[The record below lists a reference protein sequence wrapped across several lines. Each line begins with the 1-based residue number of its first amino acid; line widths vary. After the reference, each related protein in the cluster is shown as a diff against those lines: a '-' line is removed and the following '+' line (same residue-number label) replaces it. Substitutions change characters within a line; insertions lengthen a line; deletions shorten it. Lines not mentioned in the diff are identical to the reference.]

1 MKKILLSSLVLMM
14 GAVVFGQTS
23 NRSELKPAPQ
33 NVLLTKSHES
43 SLKNMNS
50 PKSMACVDTI
60 RYPQIKEQIL
70 GTSNFYG
77 FELWG
82 NDIEGI
88 SQTFLLSG
96 ATIGITGVE
105 FFGRNS
111 PNGVTNVTVRA
122 SVFSVDGNNNPLT
135 ELAFTT
141 ITISDTNYTYRQANF
156 ASPISVSSN
165 YAVVIQATGPTNGIA
180 QLFVTDAAPGQS
192 YDENLSRARS
202 NYHTSSNG
210 SWVNLPTYTVPNF
223 PGAPY
228 DFEALVAPKITYTIN
243 TDFTASPNPS
253 CLGTP
258 VNFTNATTPT
268 SVLNSR
274 FYNYQMFK
282 NYFNGA
288 PDSTYVYA
296 LGGTPLVWNGN
307 TTHTYTTAANH
318 NPKLYTLGGFW
329 NSCLDSASKTV
340 TVHPLPTV
348 TANATSTS
356 VCAGTQV
363 TLTGGGASSYTW
375 DNGVTDGVAF
385 TPTATTTY
393 TVTGTSANNC
403 QNTAQVTV
411 TVNPQPTV
419 TANATATTICAG
431 DQVTLTG
438 SGATSY
444 TWNNG
449 VTNGVAFTPTAT
461 TTYTV
466 TGTTGSCSD
475 VDQITIT
482 VNPTPTVTANA
493 TSTSVCAGTQVT
505 LTGGGAS
512 SYTWDNGVT
521 DGVAFTP
528 TATTTYTVTGTN
540 ANNCQNTAQVTVT
553 VNPLPTVTANAST
566 TTVCAGGQVTLTGGG
581 ATSYTWD
588 NGVTDGVAFT
598 PTATTTYTVTGTD
611 GNNCQNTDQVTVTV
625 AAGITVTANAT
636 ATSICAGDQVTLTGG
651 GASSYIWDNGV
662 TNGVAFTP
670 TATTTYN
677 VTGTSG
683 SCTDNDQITITVN
696 PLPTVTASASS
707 SSICNGDPVTLTGG
721 GASSYT
727 WDNGVTDGVAFN
739 PTATTTYTVTG
750 TDGNNCQNT
759 ATTTVTVT
767 TIDATTTTTGTTI
780 TANNS
785 NATYQWVDCD
795 NSNQPISGATSQSF
809 TPSATGNYAV
819 IVTENGCSETSAC
832 ENIIVTSITELNAA
846 NQISLYPNPFN
857 DVLTISSA
865 NSLSGTTVKIIAVT
879 GQTLT
884 ETTIVSGNTYTFDL
898 NNYAKGLYFVEIN
911 QNGNLNTLKVIKK

>member
-1 MKKILLSSLVLMM
+1 MM

-33 NVLLTKSHES
+33 NVLLTKSHEA

-50 PKSMACVDTI
+50 PKTLACVDTI

-70 GTSNFYG
+70 GAPIFYT
-77 FELWG
+77 FNIYT
-82 NDIEGI
+82 NDNEAM
-88 SQTFLLSG
+88 SQTFLLNG
-96 ATIGITGVE
+96 ATVGVTGVE
-105 FFGRNS
+105 FFGRSN
-111 PNGVTNVTVRA
+111 PNGPASVTVRA

-141 ITISDTNYTYRQANF
+141 ITISDTNYIYRQANF
-156 ASPISVSSN
+156 SSPINVSGN
-165 YAVVIQATGPTNGIA
+165 YAVVIQPTSANGIL
-180 QLFVTDAAPGQS
+180 QLYVNDALPGQS
-192 YDENLSRARS
+192 YDENLSRAKS
-202 NYHTSSNG
+202 DWYTSSNG
-210 SWVNLPTYTVPNF
+210 NWVNMPTYTVSGFTGGPF
-223 PGAPY
+223 
-228 DFEALVAPKITYTIN
+228 DFEMLAAPKITYTIN

-274 FYNYQMFK
+274 FYNFQEFR
-282 NYFNGA
+282 NYFNTTI

-348 TANATSTS
+348 TANT
-356 VCAGTQV
+356 
-363 TLTGGGASSYTW
+363 
-375 DNGVTDGVAF
+375 
-385 TPTATTTY
+385 
-393 TVTGTSANNC
+393 
-403 QNTAQVTV
+403 
-411 TVNPQPTV
+411 
-419 TANATATTICAG
+419 
-431 DQVTLTG
+431 
-438 SGATSY
+438 
-444 TWNNG
+444 
-449 VTNGVAFTPTAT
+449 
-461 TTYTV
+461 
-466 TGTTGSCSD
+466 
-475 VDQITIT
+475 
-482 VNPTPTVTANA
+482 

-636 ATSICAGDQVTLTGG
+636 TTSICAGDQVTLTGS
-651 GASSYIWDNGV
+651 GASSYAWDNGV

-670 TATTTYN
+670 TATTTYT

-767 TIDATTTTTGTTI
+767 TVDATTTTTGTTI
-780 TANNS
+780 TANN
-785 NATYQWVDCD
+785 NNGTYQWVDCD